1 MVRAWCLNVAFTMFF
16 QWLVV
21 DIMHAVNACT
31 NMLYALDNLV
41 PAICSSGDFSA
52 LHHWVAGAGMVG
64 ELVAALKTTCDEPA
78 FLLQAVA
85 THTLLKLQSNWQQV
99 TEATNLGHMCL
110 IV

>member
-1 MVRAWCLNVAFTMFF
+1 MVLAWCLNVAFPMFF
-16 QWLVV
+16 QWLAV
-21 DIMHAVNACT
+21 DIMHVVNACA

-41 PAICSSGDFSA
+41 PAICSSGDVSA

-85 THTLLKLQSNWQQV
+85 THTLLKLQSTWQQV